1 LISTTYLEKEGNSML
16 RRRILPAVVLIA
28 LVVSGCAAR
37 KPGSA
42 LKPGF
47 NLFSKE
53 QDIELGREA
62 AAQVRQQYQEVR
74 DQALNDYIA
83 KVGQQLAR
91 QPEVAGF
98 PYSFT
103 LLNDKSVNA
112 FALPGGPTFVFT
124 GLLQAADNEGQLAGV
139 MAHEIAHVALRHGT
153 NQASKANL
161 IQLPAMLAG
170 AVVGD
175 GSLLGQLA
183 QVGIGLG
190 ANSVLLR
197 YSRDAENQ
205 ADALGARIMASA
217 GYNPL
222 EMARFFEKLEAEG
235 GARAPQFLS
244 SHPNPG
250 NRVRA
255 VEAEIQ
261 TLPRGSYTGE
271 TGQFPRMKTLVAQ
284 LPAPPQ
290 SPAASREA
298 VPSAPA
304 GDFRE
309 LRGDG
314 FRLAYPANWEVYGQS
329 GSNMFTLAPRQ
340 GLVQTRGGAVSI
352 GYGAMASYYFPESR
366 SRDLRSATEDLIR
379 QLRATNP
386 GMEVRSRGRS
396 LRVSGAPALVTVLSG
411 GSPFGGAE
419 INWLVTVARPEGLFY
434 LVFIAPERD
443 FANLENT
450 FNRMLSSLQFNS

>member
-1 LISTTYLEKEGNSML
+1 ML
-16 RRRILPAVVLIA
+16 PGRILPAVVLSV
-28 LVVSGCAAR
+28 LVTCACAAR
-37 KPGSA
+37 KPGSP

-62 AAQVRQQYQEVR
+62 AAQVQKQHQEVR
-74 DQALNDYIA
+74 NQALNDYVATI
-83 KVGQQLAR
+83 GQRLAR
-91 QPEVAGF
+91 QPQAGGF

-124 GLLQAADNEGQLAGV
+124 GLLQAAENESQLAGV

-170 AVVGD
+170 AVVGN

-183 QVGIGLG
+183 QLGIGVG
-190 ANSVLLR
+190 ANSVLLK
-197 YSRDAENQ
+197 YSRDAEDQ

-235 GARAPQFLS
+235 GSGAPQFLS

-255 VEAEIQ
+255 VEAEIR
-261 TLPRGSYTGE
+261 TLPRASYSAE

-290 SPAASREA
+290 SPAASRGQ

-309 LRGDG
+309 LRANR
-314 FRLAYPANWEVYGQS
+314 FRLAYPANWQVYGRS
-329 GSNMFTLAPRQ
+329 DSNMFTVAPSG
-340 GLVQTRGGAVSI
+340 GLVQTRGGEVSV

-366 SRDLRSATEDLIR
+366 NRDLRSATDDLVR
-379 QLRATNP
+379 LFRSNNP
-386 GMEVRSRGRS
+386 GIQVRSRARS
-396 LRVSGAPALVTVLSG
+396 LRVNGAPALLTVLSG
-411 GSPFGGAE
+411 GSPFGGPE
-419 INWLVTVARPEGLFY
+419 TNWLVTVARPEGLFY
-434 LVFIAPERD
+434 LVFVAPEYD
-443 FANLENT
+443 FRNLEGT
-450 FNRMLSSLQFNS
+450 FNRMLSSLEFNG